1 MWIEKVKDGYR
12 FRETYV
18 DPPDGEAAQGCRY
31 HEKQNESRPES
42 CL

>member
-18 DPPDGEAAQGCRY
+18 DTDGEAAQGCRY